1 MLFRSQK
8 AQGRGSEQ
16 GPQAGLVPEG
26 QALHLKPGVRLVGLL
41 RTGERD
47 GFKYRGEEGS
57 LTVTLKDKSSQDI
70 CFPF

>member
-1 MLFRSQK
+1 MWALGLQSRGRHGETRR

-47 GFKYRGEEGS
+47 GFKYRGE
-57 LTVTLKDKSSQDI
+57 
-70 CFPF
+70 